1 MPQLF
6 IFKIVLAVPGPL
18 HFLVNFRI
26 ILSLSAKNPAGI
38 LTALNLLTTLGS
50 TAILTVLSF
59 NP

>member
-26 ILSLSAKNPAGI
+26 SLSLSAKNPAGI
-38 LTALNLLTTLGS
+38 LTALNLQITLGS